1 MDKHERSQQGRPLA
15 RGAFLMPK
23 ANRKPCCNAGCNQL
37 THNSYCDKHK
47 TKKWMRRTA
56 DSAKRQAMYNT
67 KSWRVVRKIHLNN
80 NPLCVECEK
89 LHRVV
94 LATVVD
100 HITPH
105 RGDQALFDDQT
116 NYQSLCKP
124 CHDQKTARGE

>member
-1 MDKHERSQQGRPLA
+1 
-15 RGAFLMPK
+15 
-23 ANRKPCCNAGCNQL
+23 
-37 THNSYCDKHK
+37 
-47 TKKWMRRTA
+47 MRRTA

-124 CHDQKTARGE
+124 CHDKKTARGE